1 MEAIPERWIEDLED
15 YPRISSVADELARVG
30 EE

>member
-1 MEAIPERWIEDLED
+1 MDAIPGRWIRDLED
-15 YPRISSVADELARVG
+15 YPRISSVADELALVG